1 MAFYD
6 TAGRANYFIEFGT
19 GRPVLL
25 LHGISN
31 SGRAWGP
38 QIAPLVEAGH
48 RVIVPDH
55 AGHGASSKLTAPF
68 GVAALADDIE
78 ALLAHLDIESV
89 DLVGLSLGGMI
100 ALELALRHPERIG
113 RLVVANSFDKTT
125 TPVFHALAEGWATIF
140 ERPGGPAQRLE
151 QSWPSLVSPAF
162 QATPEGLRTYQ
173 VWHGIAAT
181 ADGASLAHVARGIG
195 AFDVTEHIAALAMP
209 TLFIAASLDA
219 MSSPETSLRM
229 AESAPLGRYVEIDG
243 AAHISNVDSADRF
256 SALLLEFLGK
266 GMEKTDAASLNC
278 AHRSLP
284 NENAQTL
291 TR

>member
-1 MAFYD
+1 MAFYS
-6 TAGRANYFIEFGT
+6 TAGRTNYFIEFGT

-31 SGRAWGP
+31 SGRTWGP
-38 QIAPLVEAGH
+38 QIAPLVEAGY

-68 GVAALADDIE
+68 SVADLADDIE
-78 ALLAHLDIESV
+78 ALLAHLDIGSV
-89 DLVGLSLGGMI
+89 DLIGLSLGGMI

-113 RLVVANSFDKTT
+113 RLVVANSFDKTA

-140 ERPGGPAQRLE
+140 DRPGGPVQRLE

-181 ADGASLAHVARGIG
+181 SDGTSLAHVARGIG
-195 AFDVTEHIAALAMP
+195 TFDVTEHIATLAMP
-209 TLFIAASLDA
+209 TLFIAGSLDT
-219 MSSPETSLRM
+219 MSPPETSQRM
-229 AESAPLGRYVEIDG
+229 AERAPQGHYTEIDS

-266 GMEKTDAASLNC
+266 GLERPGASG
-278 AHRSLP
+278 SDG
-284 NENAQTL
+284 
-291 TR
+291 

>member
-6 TAGRANYFIEFGT
+6 SADRTNYFIEFGT

-25 LHGISN
+25 LHGVSN

-38 QIAPLVEAGH
+38 QIAPLVEAGY

-55 AGHGASSKLTAPF
+55 AGHGASSKLTASF

-78 ALLAHLDIESV
+78 ALLAHLDIRSV

-113 RLVVANSFDKTT
+113 RLVVANSFDKAT

-140 ERPGGPAQRLE
+140 ERPGGPVQRLE

-181 ADGASLAHVARGIG
+181 ADGNSLAHVARGIG
-195 AFDVTEHIAALAMP
+195 TFDVTEHIAALAMP
-209 TLFIAASLDA
+209 TLFIAGSLDA
-219 MSSPETSLRM
+219 MSPPEASQSM
-229 AESAPLGRYVEIDG
+229 AERVPKGHYAEIDG

-256 SALLLEFLGK
+256 SALLLEFLDEGLAK
-266 GMEKTDAASLNC
+266 PHGPVQTNTQPIC
-278 AHRSLP
+278 
-284 NENAQTL
+284 NE
-291 TR
+291 